1 MAAPRLTSLGAGVD
15 GGEDL
20 VELRGRV
27 DEAVVGGQLAVHERA
42 IHRHLKRAGGRR
54 RGGAGDLGRGVLSF
68 DCILNLFTA

>member
-1 MAAPRLTSLGAGVD
+1 
-15 GGEDL
+15 
-20 VELRGRV
+20 
-27 DEAVVGGQLAVHERA
+27 VHERA